1 MFGYENKQFYP
12 IYKSKNAKYE
22 DEMNLLLIASD
33 KTNHYVYIQD
43 FNRMMYNRTKNKKK
57 TKQNIYV
64 WAVYNVLAVNIYW
77 KNIKLYV

>member
-43 FNRMMYNRTKNKKK
+43 FNRMMYNRTKNKKNNNNK
-57 TKQNIYV
+57 TFMYE
-64 WAVYNVLAVNIYW
+64 LFTMF
-77 KNIKLYV
+77 